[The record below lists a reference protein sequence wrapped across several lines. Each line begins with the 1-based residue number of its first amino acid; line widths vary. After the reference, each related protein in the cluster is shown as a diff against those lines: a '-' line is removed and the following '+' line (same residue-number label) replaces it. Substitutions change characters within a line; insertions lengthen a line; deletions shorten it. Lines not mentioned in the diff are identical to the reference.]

1 MYDLVIKNGKIIDGT
16 GNPPYLSD
24 IAISEGKIRRI
35 AKGIEGGSKV
45 IDAAGLVVTPGFID
59 SHSHSDNAMLEYPD
73 QTEKIEQGITTS
85 IGGQCGSSLAPIS
98 KDVDPATAKW
108 VGDFGKSTDIYR
120 TMGAF
125 LEIGKDVPLGSNL
138 VTFVGHGSLRRAT
151 MGIENRAPSKEE
163 LDEMKELLRD
173 GLEHGAIGISFGL
186 FYTPGCY
193 AQTEELIEL
202 AKVVAEYKGMI
213 AAHIRDEGDFLA
225 KSTEEFIRVVRES
238 GVGKGVIS
246 HHKSLGMENWGKVTH
261 TLRMIDEANEE
272 GLEIYCDVYPYTAY
286 NTGLS
291 AEFIPKELRAD
302 GFDGL
307 AKIFADPDERAK
319 LIKGIRDKNGNDMSR
334 VLITGCRFHP
344 EYDGKSVPEIAK
356 MNGRDECETIL
367 DLIRDS
373 GDNCDASFFGMCE
386 EDVETVL
393 AHKRAMICTDSSIAK
408 GRLVYHPR
416 LCGTFPRVL
425 GRYVRERKV
434 TSLPEMIRKM
444 TSLPATV
451 YELKS
456 KGLLAEGFDA
466 DLCIF
471 DPKKIIDRAEYTD
484 CSKKAEG
491 LNYVIL
497 SGEVVVENAVY
508 NGKRMGKLILH
519 RYHQR

>member
-16 GNPPYLSD
+16 GNPSYLSD
-24 IAISEGKIRRI
+24 IAISEGKICRI
-35 AKGIEGGSKV
+35 AKGIEGGRKV
-45 IDAAGLVVTPGFID
+45 IDARGLVVTPGFID
-59 SHSHSDNAMLEYPD
+59 SHSHSDNAMLTYPD

-98 KDVDPATAKW
+98 KDVDPATAGW
-108 VGDFGKSTDIYR
+108 VGDFGKITDVYR
-120 TMGAF
+120 TMGTF
-125 LEIGKDVPLGSNL
+125 LDIGREVPLGSNL
-138 VTFVGHGSLRRAT
+138 VTFVGHGTLRRAT
-151 MGIENRAPSKEE
+151 MGIEDRAPIKEE
-163 LDEMKELLRD
+163 LDKMKELLRD
-173 GLEHGAIGISFGL
+173 GLEHGAMGISFGL

-193 AQTEELIEL
+193 AQTDELIEL

-213 AAHIRDEGDFLA
+213 VAHIRDEGDYLA
-225 KSTEEFIRVVRES
+225 KSTEEFIRIVRES

-246 HHKSLGMENWGKVTH
+246 HHKSLGEENWGKVTH

-302 GFDGL
+302 GFAGL
-307 AKIFADPDERAK
+307 NKLFSDPDKRAE
-319 LIKGIRDKNGNDMSR
+319 LVKGIRDKNGSDMSWI
-334 VLITGCRFHP
+334 LITGCRFHP
-344 EYDGKSVPEIAK
+344 EYDGKRVSEIAG
-356 MNGRDECETIL
+356 MCGRDECEMIL

-373 GDNCDASFFGMCE
+373 EDNCDASFFGMCE

-393 AHKRAMICTDSSIAK
+393 AYERAMICTDSSVAK
-408 GRLVYHPR
+408 GRRVYHPR
-416 LCGTFPRVL
+416 LRGTFPRVL

-444 TSLPATV
+444 TSMPATV
-451 YELKS
+451 YGLKG
-456 KGLLAEGFDA
+456 KGLLVEGFDA
-466 DLCIF
+466 DICIF
-471 DPKKIIDRAEYTD
+471 DSEKIIDHAEYTD

-497 SGEVVVENAVY
+497 SGEVVVEDAVY
-508 NGKRMGKLILH
+508 NGKRMGKLLL
-519 RYHQR
+519 RQK